1 MSPRLLFLLNA
12 RSAPSWRRAGRAS
25 RGLSDRDWMDAQA
38 AASRMPGRRRAAK
51 VVRFLGRAD
60 RAARRAGARA
70 DRPGRVVGAVHSGLA
85 PLA

>member
-12 RSAPSWRRAGRAS
+12 RNAPSWRRAGRAP

-51 VVRFLGRAD
+51 VVRFLGRA
-60 RAARRAGARA
+60 G
-70 DRPGRVVGAVHSGLA
+70 A
-85 PLA
+85 PLAEPARVRTALAA

>member
-1 MSPRLLFLLNA
+1 MSPRLLCLLNA
-12 RSAPSWRRAGRAS
+12 RNAPSWRRAGRAP

-60 RAARRAGARA
+60 RA
-70 DRPGRVVGAVHSGLA
+70 
-85 PLA
+85 PLAEPARVRTALAA